1 MGGDYLVDNSLISKY
16 NITSNRN
23 LSVNA
28 YDYWRNQ
35 GDVVSQPLV
44 ISNTTLIPNL
54 SKFLYD
60 ATYLKISNINLSY
73 NVPIK
78 KTFLDALSV
87 FVDVSNAM
95 YWYKDKSPSG
105 MNGIREFNFT
115 YPQARTIS
123 LGFNTKF

>member
-1 MGGDYLVDNSLISKY
+1 MVDNSLISKY

-35 GDVVSQPLV
+35 GDVALQPLV
-44 ISNTTLIPNL
+44 ISNATLIPNL

-60 ATYLKISNINLSY
+60 NTNIRISNINLSY
-73 NVPIK
+73 NVPMQTK
-78 KTFLDALSV
+78 LLDALSV
-87 FVDVSNAM
+87 FVDVSNVA
-95 YWYKDKSPSG
+95 YWYKQKSPSG
-105 MNGIREFNFT
+105 RNGVREFSFT